1 MTQHQLTLDSD
12 GLALAAILHVP
23 ADSVSSASSRPLQ
36 KIPGVVVCHPHP
48 RYGGDMNSGVVAGLA
63 ECLQASGI
71 AALRFNHRGVAG
83 SEGEFAGGGDGALA
97 DARSA
102 LEELS
107 LDERVDATRVGI
119 AGYSFGA
126 SVALQASLDSDSVQ
140 AIAAIACPV
149 GVFKALGARELL
161 QPKLLVLGDR
171 DHDFPADQFR
181 FLARRYSEPKQVS
194 LISGADHF
202 FQGHESTLGE
212 MAAEFFAKWLVADG
226 AAD

>member
-1 MTQHQLTLDSD
+1 MACQTPRLYLIFNCFHDYPCPVPMTQHQLTLDSD

-63 ECLQASGI
+63 QCLQASGI

-107 LDERVDATRVGI
+107 LDE
-119 AGYSFGA
+119 
-126 SVALQASLDSDSVQ
+126 LQAVEPR
-140 AIAAIACPV
+140 IAASARDVLDPLRAV
-149 GVFKALGARELL
+149 ESRASYGGTAPSQARAQVARARE
-161 QPKLLVLGDR
+161 
-171 DHDFPADQFR
+171 R
-181 FLARRYSEPKQVS
+181 FL
-194 LISGADHF
+194 
-202 FQGHESTLGE
+202 
-212 MAAEFFAKWLVADG
+212 
-226 AAD
+226 

>member
-12 GLALAAILHVP
+12 GLALVAILDVP
-23 ADSVSSASSRPLQ
+23 TSSGPLGPSV
-36 KIPGVVVCHPHP
+36 KVPGVVVCHPHP
-48 RYGGDMNSGVVAGLA
+48 RYGGDMHSGVVAGLA
-63 ECLQASGI
+63 RCLQASGI

-83 SEGEFAGGGDGALA
+83 SEGEFADAGDGVLA

-102 LEELS
+102 LELLS
-107 LDERVDATRVGI
+107 LDDRVDATRLGI

-126 SVALQASLDSDSVQ
+126 SLALQASLESDSVQ

-149 GVFKALGARELL
+149 GVFRAVGALELL
-161 QPKLLVLGDR
+161 QPKLFVLGDH
-171 DHDFPADQFR
+171 DHDFPVDQFR

-202 FQGHESTLGE
+202 FLGHESTLGE
-212 MAAEFFAKWLVADG
+212 MAADFFTTWLVTEVVAG
-226 AAD
+226 